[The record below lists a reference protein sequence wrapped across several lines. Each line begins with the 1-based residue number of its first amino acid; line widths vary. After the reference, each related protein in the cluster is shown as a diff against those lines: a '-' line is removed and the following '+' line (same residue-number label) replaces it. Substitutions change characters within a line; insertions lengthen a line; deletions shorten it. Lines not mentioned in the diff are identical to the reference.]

1 MAGIG
6 DFFKAGIVSWLLGG
20 GFIFAIVLYFLFF
33 R

>member
-6 DFFKAGIVSWLLGG
+6 DFLKASIVSWLLGG
-20 GFIFAIVLYFLFF
+20 GIFFAILIYFLFF